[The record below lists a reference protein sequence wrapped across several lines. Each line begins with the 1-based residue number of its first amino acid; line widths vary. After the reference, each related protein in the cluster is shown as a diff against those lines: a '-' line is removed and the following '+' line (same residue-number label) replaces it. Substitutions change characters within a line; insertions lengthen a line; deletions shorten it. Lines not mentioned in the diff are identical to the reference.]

1 MKDTPNVAIRFLDLR
16 KIVKSNLLRRI
27 TYKITLK
34 IAIMGTVNLSTV
46 RLNQADLDNFR
57 KRLIDSFSLIKM
69 KLLVGISHEIVLY
82 VTVYLCYHIC
92 FNPEK

>member
-16 KIVKSNLLRRI
+16 KIVKSNLLSRI

-34 IAIMGTVNLSTV
+34 IAIMGTINLSTV

-57 KRLIDSFSLIKM
+57 KRLIDSFSHSL
-69 KLLVGISHEIVLY
+69 
-82 VTVYLCYHIC
+82 
-92 FNPEK
+92 

>member
-57 KRLIDSFSLIKM
+57 KRLIDSFSHSL
-69 KLLVGISHEIVLY
+69 
-82 VTVYLCYHIC
+82 
-92 FNPEK
+92 